1 MTPEEARRIIV
12 AAVDKV
18 THAFNAPGLLARRD
32 DPSADIAFS
41 ELEMDSLSAME
52 ICMAIEEASGIEID
66 LADLAAERSVNGLAR
81 LLLSR
86 AGP

>member
-18 THAFNAPGLLARRD
+18 IHAFNAPGLLARRD